1 MSLFMFK
8 CVRVRVGVRVCAW
21 DRAPWWRASTPTASK
36 PRLAKR
42 CRWPWRSRSARLLPA
57 RVRVGVGVRGRV
69 RVGARA
75 RVRVRVRASRSARLL
90 PGWR

>member
-1 MSLFMFK
+1 MFMFLFMFK
-8 CVRVRVGVRVCAW
+8 CVGVRVCAW
-21 DRAPWWRASTPTASK
+21 DLAPWWRASTPTASK
-36 PRLAKR
+36 PHLAKR

-57 RVRVGVGVRGRV
+57 RVRVGVGVRVRV

>member
-1 MSLFMFK
+1 MFMFLFMFK
-8 CVRVRVGVRVCAW
+8 CVGVRVCAW
-21 DRAPWWRASTPTASK
+21 DLAPWWRASTPTASK
-36 PRLAKR
+36 PHLAKR

>member
-1 MSLFMFK
+1 MFMLLFMFK
-8 CVRVRVGVRVCAW
+8 CVGVRVCAW
-21 DRAPWWRASTPTASK
+21 DLAPWWRASTPTASK
-36 PRLAKR
+36 PHLAKR
-42 CRWPWRSRSARLLPA
+42 CRWPLRSRSARLLPA
-57 RVRVGVGVRGRV
+57 RVRVGVGVRVRV

>member
-1 MSLFMFK
+1 MFMFLFMFK
-8 CVRVRVGVRVCAW
+8 CVGVRVCAW
-21 DRAPWWRASTPTASK
+21 DLAPWWRASTPTASK
-36 PRLAKR
+36 PHLAKR

-90 PGWR
+90 PGWRQG